1 MTEETKKPED
11 QKTEEEKKSEN
22 RPAEEEATYP
32 DAETV
37 KLIIPSAPIDN
48 IKKYAPLVFREMGAA
63 KLTSKNQ
70 LIGILATIQVEV
82 ANFAPIAEIG
92 GKGERYAPYYG

>member
-1 MTEETKKPED
+1 MA
-11 QKTEEEKKSEN
+11 EEEKKDEEQKEGEEKKEN
-22 RPAEEEATYP
+22 AEAAYP

-37 KLIIPSAPIDN
+37 KLIIPSAPIEN

-63 KLTSKNQ
+63 GLTSKNQ
-70 LIGILATIQVEV
+70 LIGILGTIQVEV

-92 GKGERYAPYYG
+92 GKGARYAPYYG